1 MIKDLYYG
9 NIIRSEHSCKD
20 TEYQKLMQYWLTLSG
35 TFERM
40 LTPDQLKLFNEIVDT
55 QEKCNEITS
64 AGLYEIGFRD
74 GASLIFDILKGMD
87 TK

>member
-9 NIIRSEHSCKD
+9 NIIRSEYSCKD
-20 TEYQKLMQYWLTLSG
+20 TEYQKLMQYWLTLSD

-55 QEKCNEITS
+55 QGKCNEITS
-64 AGLYEIGFRD
+64 AELYEIGFRD
-74 GASLIFDILKGMD
+74 GARTILDVMK
-87 TK
+87 TTEN